1 MSEFGS
7 VTLEDALPL
16 YTKVYRV
23 IADQIASGS
32 LRPRDRLPAERAICE
47 KLNVSRVTVRRAL
60 QELADNG
67 LIEPAPGRG
76 YHVAAEVVGEPPNA
90 LLSFTAMG
98 TERGLA
104 VSSRVLTSEIRP
116 ATIDEAESLRIA
128 PGGAVFELI
137 RVRCL
142 NGVPIALGRSR
153 ISHARVPGIEEV
165 DFRAA
170 SLYATIGERWGMVP
184 TRADY
189 AIEAVA
195 ADEREANL
203 LELDVG
209 SPLLLARE
217 TMYDQHGAP
226 ADLAE
231 ILYRGDRYRFET
243 TLMRNPPKPG
253 H

>member
-1 MSEFGS
+1 M
-7 VTLEDALPL
+7 
-16 YTKVYRV
+16 
-23 IADQIASGS
+23 
-32 LRPRDRLPAERAICE
+32 
-47 KLNVSRVTVRRAL
+47 
-60 QELADNG
+60 
-67 LIEPAPGRG
+67 IESAPGRG
-76 YHVAAEVVGEPPNA
+76 YHVASGVVSEPPNA

-98 TERGLA
+98 ADRGLA
-104 VSSRVLTSEIRP
+104 VSSRVLTQEVRP

-128 PGGAVFELI
+128 PGAAVFELI

-153 ISHARVPGIEEV
+153 ISHARVPGIEDV
-165 DFRAA
+165 DFATA
-170 SLYATIGERWGMVP
+170 SLYAVVEERWQIAP

-189 AIEAVA
+189 AIEAIA
-195 ADEREANL
+195 AAEHEAKL

-226 ADLAE
+226 TDLAE
-231 ILYRGDRYRFET
+231 ISYRGDRYRFET
-243 TLMRNPPKPG
+243 TLLRNPPKAS